1 MKKSVTK
8 VIILIMV
15 IPMLLI
21 FTMGTAIDVSTVM
34 LDHIPVTSIDIEGD
48 ETLFVDVFSDNN
60 TVKLNATV
68 SPVEATNKTVAFT
81 TQAIDGEKEA
91 NVVLS
96 QDGLVTPKSTGAIRV
111 IATADGGRQDS
122 VIINFYSTLPTEVS
136 LINEN
141 HTIEVGE
148 SITIANGVDYLM
160 DQVDAPI
167 TYIASNNNIKVN
179 KYTGEVIGLFV
190 GQANVTAKIEG
201 IKYDNALKKFV
212 EHTYELNYNINV
224 VSGDEDSIF
233 SFAGG
238 VNQVQEV
245 MALNSKVIPFDY
257 SGYEDLGQLTYEINA
272 DDSDYIESVS
282 FDYGADN
289 KGNILITFKD
299 TAIDKNYIFAI
310 KAGGVELGKIT
321 IKKQVPTITI
331 ITNKTI
337 FAKSNSNIMFS
348 SEVVGLDDGYEIR
361 YESTNQTIFS
371 VNTRDNDCI
380 ARARKEGYATIRA
393 RLYVDGNE
401 VAVSQDVIISVVE
414 PYISLGINESSKVYG
429 LENRF
434 VLGKYEYIGDTRVL
448 SSYKLTLK
456 ATNASGNV
464 TNIDHSKVVWSSS
477 NTDIATVN
485 ENGVVRVVSSGTVT
499 ITVES
504 AYNEILGTNIRS
516 SFEIIC
522 KDNAINV
529 LDYQGLLLA
538 NNNSYET
545 VLLNNIMLA
554 DAISNTN
561 YRDYL
566 NNIVTKEMYTTAD
579 KTYYSNLG
587 YAEDAKV
594 RYCIEFTNN
603 VYGNGYYIDANNITR
618 SIDKY
623 LYSVFDG
630 PLDLV
635 ALKYE
640 NNSSGNAKIK
650 AQDNIVFLV
659 KKDNITISN
668 VELKGCSDKVLI
680 DNGQTNLGK
689 LDNVGTVLE
698 IIGDNVNLLYSRVNN
713 GRTLIRVY
721 GSAHESDIS
730 KIHNN
735 PDDYR
740 IQTLIS
746 NCILS
751 YSREFILK
759 VGSNQILRNASI
771 NGDSLALPSENPNK
785 YDHAAPHLIKENG
798 DNYSL
803 TDAKDEYFVDKYLM
817 TDITLKDSIFYG
829 AGLFCI
835 GFESQ
840 FAGLVLHGYD
850 YGSYSFSQLG
860 WKDVAGT
867 SYPARIKMQGDVRFY
882 DWKEVSKVDSSSI
895 IEGDSNLL
903 ETVGLDLNVA
913 NLLNKYNQNNPGN
926 NVVYKYQGNDYVNG
940 AIVFYGGGKNYSWIE
955 TDEVSSDFNE
965 LSSFDIPLS
974 YFGSRVNLIYYAAG
988 KENFRFMTYKNTNKI
1003 NYEVQKNELADG
1015 SAYSWVIRK

>member
-1 MKKSVTK
+1 
-8 VIILIMV
+8 
-15 IPMLLI
+15 
-21 FTMGTAIDVSTVM
+21 
-34 LDHIPVTSIDIEGD
+34 
-48 ETLFVDVFSDNN
+48 
-60 TVKLNATV
+60 
-68 SPVEATNKTVAFT
+68 
-81 TQAIDGEKEA
+81 
-91 NVVLS
+91 
-96 QDGLVTPKSTGAIRV
+96 
-111 IATADGGRQDS
+111 
-122 VIINFYSTLPTEVS
+122 
-136 LINEN
+136 
-141 HTIEVGE
+141 
-148 SITIANGVDYLM
+148 
-160 DQVDAPI
+160 
-167 TYIASNNNIKVN
+167 
-179 KYTGEVIGLFV
+179 
-190 GQANVTAKIEG
+190 
-201 IKYDNALKKFV
+201 
-212 EHTYELNYNINV
+212 
-224 VSGDEDSIF
+224 
-233 SFAGG
+233 
-238 VNQVQEV
+238 

-257 SGYEDLGQLTYEINA
+257 SGYEDLGQLTYEINDA
-272 DDSDYIESVS
+272 DESYIESVS
-282 FDYGADN
+282 FDYGTDN
-289 KGNILITFKD
+289 KGSILIIFKD
-299 TAIDKNYIFAI
+299 SAINKNYLFTI
-310 KAGGVELGKIT
+310 KAGGAELGKVT

-361 YESTNQTIFS
+361 YESTNPTIFS
-371 VNTRDNDCI
+371 VNTRDNDCV

-401 VAVSQDVIISVVE
+401 VAVSNDVIISVVE

-434 VLGKYEYIGDTRVL
+434 VLGKYEYVNDNRVI

-464 TNIDHSKVVWSSS
+464 TNIESNKVVWTSSDE
-477 NTDIATVN
+477 TIATVN
-485 ENGVVRVVSSGTVT
+485 ENGVVRVVNSGTVT

-504 AYNEILGTNIRS
+504 AYNEVLSTNIKS
-516 SFEIIC
+516 SFEIVC

-538 NNNSYET
+538 NKNSYET
-545 VLLNNIMLA
+545 VLLNNVMLA
-554 DAISNTN
+554 DAINDSN

-566 NNIVTKEMYTTAD
+566 NNIVTKEMYTTSD
-579 KTYYSNLG
+579 KAYYNNLG
-587 YAEDAKV
+587 YSENAKI

-623 LYSVFDG
+623 NYSVFNG

-635 ALKYE
+635 ALKYD
-640 NNSSGNAKIK
+640 NNSSGNARIK
-650 AQDNIVFLV
+650 AQDNIVFVV
-659 KKDNITISN
+659 KKDNITINN
-668 VELKGCSDKVLI
+668 VELKGCSDSSLI
-680 DNGQTNLGK
+680 ENGQTNLGK

-698 IIGDNVNLLYSRVNN
+698 IIGDNVSLLYSRVNN
-713 GRTLIRVY
+713 GRTLVRVY
-721 GSAHESDIS
+721 GSAHESDVY
-730 KIHNN
+730 KLENN
-735 PDDYR
+735 PSDYK

-759 VGSNQILRNASI
+759 VGSNQILRNSSV
-771 NGDSLALPSENPNK
+771 NGEDLVLPSQDSNK
-785 YDHAAPHLIKENG
+785 YDHAAPYLTKENG
-798 DNYSL
+798 DNYLL
-803 TDAKDEYFVDKYLM
+803 TDEKDEYFVNKYLM

-850 YGSYSFSQLG
+850 YGSYRFSQLG
-860 WKDVAGT
+860 WNNVAGT
-867 SYPARIKMQGDVRFY
+867 SYPARINMQGDVRFY
-882 DWKEVSKVDSSSI
+882 DWKEVSKVDSSTI
-895 IEGDSNLL
+895 IEGDPSLL

-955 TDEVSSDFNE
+955 TDDVSSDFNE
-965 LSSFDIPLS
+965 LSSFDVPLS

-988 KENFRFMTYKNTNKI
+988 KENFRFMTYKNTNRI

-1015 SAYSWVIRK
+1015 SAYSWIIRK